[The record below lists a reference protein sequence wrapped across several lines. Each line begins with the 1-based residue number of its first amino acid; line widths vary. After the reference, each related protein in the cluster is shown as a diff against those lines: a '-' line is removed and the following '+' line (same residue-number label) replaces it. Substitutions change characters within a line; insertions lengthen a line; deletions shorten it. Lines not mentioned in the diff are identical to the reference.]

1 MNNPLY
7 RKMFQQPGMSRQP
20 LGILASSPQ
29 LANTVQQ
36 RQQPVR
42 MAQGGLNTTS
52 GNANNLQVV
61 VKQLEALKQNGDAKA
76 LQRIAADPN
85 QPGLVKRI
93 ANNFAQSLLPTS
105 VPLVQVGD
113 VNLGNALNDAT
124 NRSPIGQSVGGQ
136 ERSAKLKKIPSKAV
150 AAAGSG
156 IEALTKVQGPALK
169 DVYGP
174 FPDSS
179 FSALLRSQNIGQGG
193 VDLGPKSPIFV
204 PDESS
209 GMDILGNQP
218 TSMLGIPTVASGV
231 ATGLEKVF
239 RANPIARA
247 KGPVLTDPSVP
258 FVPDMPSEGLVK
270 GSSGP
275 DLDDDYLI
283 APKPIVIESQTG
295 KKSETQNS
303 AEKDASKETNKSKY
317 EVVESK
323 PKLLTPE
330 NITLI
335 GSDTPEGN
343 DLTLKVGESL
353 TEAGKNISTGD
364 LGLSSTEDLVNSI
377 FGVDDAVA
385 AKTGKKP
392 TKKEKVAA
400 EMEILKEFFGE
411 KAAKDIR
418 TDFNYNLMMTGLL
431 IAAGESPNAGTNIAK
446 GLAAGLKTYGDATG
460 EAAKQENELQQA
472 LGLQA
477 YKNVTDELAAEKLS
491 AAREKDTK
499 IRVSAEIATA
509 NMNNNAAA
517 QRLSAQLGN
526 NRDQWKAQLAQADS
540 QFDARMEIENKKL
553 NLEPAEIRTLKT
565 LIKQPELI
573 EIMQKAAEAKD
584 PNQTYSD
591 ILTGMLK
598 SPLMMTQFT
607 KADGSIDMQALG
619 ALARVGA
626 KMAPSLS
633 IGSTGSV
640 ETSAAGAGQQT
651 TAIPAAPSG
660 LPVGGKY
667 SPQTKK
673 WYTPDSSS
681 STGWSEWSGQAQ

>member
-42 MAQGGLNTTS
+42 MAQGGLNTTG
-52 GNANNLQVV
+52 GNANNLQVI
-61 VKQLEALKQNGDAKA
+61 VKQLEALKQSGDAKA
-76 LQRIAADPN
+76 LQKIAADPN
-85 QPGLVKRI
+85 QSGLVKRI
-93 ANNFAQSLLPTS
+93 ANNFAQSLLPSS

-113 VNLGNALNDAT
+113 VNLGNALSDAT
-124 NRSPIGQSVGGQ
+124 GRKPVGQSVGGQERSDVITPQVDVNLGNALSDFSGRKPIGQSVGGQ
-136 ERSAKLKKIPSKAV
+136 ERSAALSDAPSKIME
-150 AAAGSG
+150 GLSTG
-156 IEALTKVQGPALK
+156 IDKVGIGLTDVGEKISSALTV
-169 DVYGP
+169 
-174 FPDSS
+174 S
-179 FSALLRSQNIGQGG
+179 
-193 VDLGPKSPIFV
+193 
-204 PDESS
+204 
-209 GMDILGNQP
+209 
-218 TSMLGIPTVASGV
+218 
-231 ATGLEKVF
+231 
-239 RANPIARA
+239 
-247 KGPVLTDPSVP
+247 
-258 FVPDMPSEGLVK
+258 PSEGVGTYRSPKEKQADVK
-270 GSSGP
+270 NRLSKVFGFRGFGRPAEEIYDFEINTTKSQ
-275 DLDDDYLI
+275 DVFDDG
-283 APKPIVIESQTG
+283 IETATDFEGGVAAGLPLTPAEELAASKT
-295 KKSETQNS
+295 STQNS
-303 AEKDASKETNKSKY
+303 AEKDASKETSKTRY
-317 EVVESK
+317 EVVDSK

-330 NITLI
+330 TITLI
-335 GSDTPEGN
+335 GSETPEGN
-343 DLTLKVGESL
+343 DLTLKVGETL

-377 FGVDDAVA
+377 FSVDDAVS
-385 AKTGKKP
+385 AKTGKQP
-392 TKKEKVAA
+392 TKKERVAA

-446 GLAAGLKTYGDATG
+446 GLAAGLKNYGDATG
-460 EAAKQENELQQA
+460 EAAKQENELQRA

-477 YKNVTDELAAEKLS
+477 YKNVTDELSAEKLS
-491 AAREKDTK
+491 AAKERDTK
-499 IRVSAEIATA
+499 IQVSAQIATA

-517 QRLSAQLGN
+517 RRLSAQIGN

-540 QFDARMEIENKKL
+540 QFDTRMKVENKRL
-553 NLEPAEIRTLKT
+553 DMPPAEIRTLKT
-565 LIKQPELI
+565 LMKQPELI

-584 PNQTYSD
+584 PNQTYSQ
-591 ILTGMLK
+591 ILTGILK
-598 SPLMMTQFT
+598 SSLMMTQFT
-607 KADGSIDMQALG
+607 KEDGSIDMQKAG
-619 ALARVGA
+619 AMARVA
-626 KMAPSLS
+626 AAMAPSLT

-651 TAIPAAPSG
+651 TTIPAAPSG
-660 LPVGGKY
+660 LPTGGKY